1 MALMKKLYSLDE
13 TQELMDYFGE
23 MVAWDGI
30 LELYNKTAE
39 NPNACHFLVAKGA
52 NLEVVDNKNLI
63 AHMVD
68 GWTCE
73 LDSRVLFE
81 NGICF
86 EPTPENSEEQR

>member
-13 TQELMDYFGE
+13 TQELMDYFGDW
-23 MVAWDGI
+23 VAWDGI

-39 NPNACHFLVAKGA
+39 NPKTSHFLIAKGA
-52 NLEVVDNKNLI
+52 ELKVVDPRDLI
-63 AHMVD
+63 VHIVD
-68 GWTCE
+68 GWKCE

-86 EPTPENSEEQR
+86 EPTPENSED